1 MVNMRCCSHL
11 QDNVVKLHHTPVF
24 PRESFV
30 PAYLSGYTDG
40 EGCFCVSVNKSVKHK
55 FGWEIRPSFSVSQNK
70 DRAEVL
76 TLFKNYLGCGNIRP
90 SISDNTL
97 KYEVRSL
104 KDLTNKVIPHFHEY
118 PLISGKRQSF
128 YSFEKVCHFMQ
139 DKKHLTKDGLGEILL
154 LAEKMN
160 TSGKRKYVLRNK
172 DIVSATSDSGI
183 T

>member
-1 MVNMRCCSHL
+1 MMNMRCSIYL

-24 PRESFV
+24 LRESFV

-40 EGCFCVSVNKSVKHK
+40 EGCFCVSVNRSIKHK

-90 SISDNTL
+90 SISDDTL

-104 KDLTNKVIPHFHEY
+104 TDLINKVIPHFNRY
-118 PLISGKRQSF
+118 SLISGKRRSF
-128 YSFEKVCHFMQ
+128 YLFVKVCKSMQ
-139 DKKHLTKDGLGEILL
+139 DKKHLTKDGLSEILI

-160 TSGKRKYVLRNK
+160 TSGKRKYILRNK

>member
-1 MVNMRCCSHL
+1 MKNMRCCSHL

-24 PRESFV
+24 LRESFS
-30 PAYLSGYTDG
+30 PAYLSGYADG

-104 KDLTNKVIPHFHEY
+104 ADLINKVIPHFHKY

-128 YSFEKVCHFMQ
+128 YSFEKVCQLMQ
-139 DKKHLTKDGLGEILL
+139 DKKHLTKDGLGEILV
-154 LAEKMN
+154 LAAKMN

-172 DIVSATSDSGI
+172 DIVSATSDSG
-183 T
+183 TT